1 MLLENSIMGA
11 FGATFNWDTEEL
23 SFANSLIKVKAT
35 HRIRSSTHPTQVSQ
49 CSVVAVVDNNVESV
63 PVYLTKKCMP
73 PQHEMAV
80 HVETINAPAKTTAAL
95 MEPRILTAE
104 DVHSPDVPKA
114 FHVLVIARTVC
125 HWSAVNKPPWY
136 KWLTRQIVVYTLKGT
151 L

>member
-1 MLLENSIMGA
+1 MK
-11 FGATFNWDTEEL
+11 T
-23 SFANSLIKVKAT
+23 T
-35 HRIRSSTHPTQVSQ
+35 HRIRNSTHPTQVAQ

-95 MEPRILTAE
+95 IEPRIVTAK

-114 FHVLVIARTVC
+114 FHRLVLHELFAIGQL
-125 HWSAVNKPPWY
+125 SIKPPWC
-136 KWLTRQIVVYTLKGT
+136 KQLTRQIVVYSLKGT
-151 L
+151 LC